1 MVVSRG
7 VKMEKSNFENLQ
19 VFQLAENL
27 SDRIW
32 HIVIEWTYFEKDTL
46 GKQIIR
52 AADSIG
58 ANIAEGSGRYNFA
71 DNRRFVKIARGS
83 LHETRYWLKR
93 AHMRHL
99 LTNEQVD
106 NLKPIINELSPKL
119 NAYLKYLDNADKKQ
133 Q

>member
-1 MVVSRG
+1 MD
-7 VKMEKSNFENLQ
+7 KSNFENLQ

-32 HIVIEWTYFEKDTL
+32 HIVIDWSYFEKDTL

-83 LHETRYWLKR
+83 LNETRYWLKR
-93 AHMRHL
+93 SHMRHL

-106 NLKPIINELSPKL
+106 NLKPIINEVSPKL
-119 NAYLKYLDNADKKQ
+119 NAYLKYLDNACKKQ
-133 Q
+133 QETD

>member
-1 MVVSRG
+1 MVDSRG

-19 VFQLAENL
+19 VLQLAENL

-32 HIVIEWTYFEKDTL
+32 HIVIKWSYFEKDTL
-46 GKQIIR
+46 GKQIFR
-52 AADSIG
+52 ASDSIG

-93 AHMRHL
+93 AHMRQL

-106 NLKPIINELSPKL
+106 NLKSIINELSPKL
-119 NAYLKYLDNADKKQ
+119 NAYLNYQLSTIN
-133 Q
+133 

>member
-1 MVVSRG
+1 
-7 VKMEKSNFENLQ
+7 MEKSNFENLQ

-32 HIVIEWTYFEKDTL
+32 HIVIKWSYFEKDTL

-83 LHETRYWLKR
+83 LYETRYWLKR
-93 AHMRHL
+93 AQMRQL
-99 LTNEQVD
+99 LTIEQV
-106 NLKPIINELSPKL
+106 NVLKPIINELSPKL
-119 NAYLKYLDNADKKQ
+119 NAYLKYLDNASKKQ
-133 Q
+133 QETD